1 MPRRTVRRTLAIHG
15 NGAQAVAV
23 PPSVASPE
31 VSPRDHEPLE
41 TMPLPQRSVSLVA
54 RKALA
59 ARRSTHSQA
68 GAAESERGTFAERHE
83 ICLVLT
89 KTEGRMSTV
98 LEVLRDK
105 GTGVFTIEPN
115 ATVFEAIGHMV
126 RLGVGSLVVMEND
139 CVVGMITE
147 RDYLRKVAIEGRT
160 SRTTLVREIMSTPV
174 LTVRLSED
182 INHCLALITEHR
194 VRHLPVIEGGRLL
207 GLVSM
212 GDLVRQKVIDQQG
225 EIERLVDYIQ
235 TSGAVV
241 AY

>member
-1 MPRRTVRRTLAIHG
+1 
-15 NGAQAVAV
+15 
-23 PPSVASPE
+23 
-31 VSPRDHEPLE
+31 
-41 TMPLPQRSVSLVA
+41 
-54 RKALA
+54 
-59 ARRSTHSQA
+59 
-68 GAAESERGTFAERHE
+68 
-83 ICLVLT
+83 
-89 KTEGRMSTV
+89 MSTV